1 MVVDGRVLRRI
12 GAMGAIALVATLLTG
27 STAYAAQPLGALTQP
42 SGTAG
47 CFTFNGTSED
57 GPNTCSQA
65 RGLAEG
71 ESATI
76 TPDGANVVVGSYP
89 DSDFSLGP
97 GYAVFSRNQT
107 TGALTQLAGKA
118 GCLTSDGA
126 STAGTGTCAVARGL
140 STESGD
146 GHDVVYTADGKM
158 AYIAADGD
166 PASIMIFQRNTS
178 TGALTQLTGTA
189 GCITTDGSSQA
200 GAGTC
205 LADSHLL
212 EASGLTLSP
221 DGKFMYVTGTGG
233 SVQIEVYSRNTT
245 TGALTDIQCISQ
257 APAPSGCSTG
267 RVVGD
272 TQFIALSPN
281 GLHAYAGQYG
291 NGISVFD
298 RNATTGMLT
307 QKSGT
312 AGCVT
317 NDGTDDTG
325 AGTCAVGRETEG
337 TFPLLIAPNGQTL
350 YDTGSEGVATF
361 HVNSDGTLV
370 QLSGKNGC
378 LTDDGKDNTGAST
391 CAVGRAVES
400 PYGGAISPDGKTLYI
415 SEYGQS
421 QIGGVAILSLNST
434 TGVATQL
441 AGLAGCITVDGSS
454 DYLGTP
460 GVCTNGRAQNY
471 GYGMAVSPDGSSV
484 YQATDSSINAGLAIY
499 RAETAP
505 VCPLSETV
513 QIRFRHPPVA
523 MNLDC
528 SDPDRDATT
537 TSIVTGPTHGKLTP
551 VDPSKGQFTYTPAKN
566 YSGKDGLTFRASD
579 GVNFSASTTPV
590 SITIGPRPKISG
602 LHVSSSKHKQ
612 KVGYKLNVVDR
623 VAFTIKR
630 NGHALHGK
638 LVETGKVGAN
648 HFAFTKFGGHALT
661 PGKYQLFA
669 TPAQG
674 GKRSKAARFTVKP

>member
-12 GAMGAIALVATLLTG
+12 GVMGAIALVATLLTG
-27 STAYAAQPLGALTQP
+27 STAYAAQPLGALTQL

-47 CFTFNGTSED
+47 CFTFDGSSED
-57 GPNTCSQA
+57 GANTCSKA
-65 RGLAEG
+65 RGMAEG
-71 ESATI
+71 ESAAV

-89 DSDFSLGP
+89 DSGFSLGP

-118 GCLTSDGA
+118 GCLTPDGS
-126 STAGTGTCAVARGL
+126 STAGAGTCTVARGL

-146 GHDVVYTADGKM
+146 GHDVVYTADGSM

-178 TGALTQLTGTA
+178 TGALTQLSGTA

-212 EASGLTLSP
+212 DASGLTLSA

-233 SVQIEVYSRNTT
+233 SEQIEVYSRNTT

-257 APAPSGCSTG
+257 APAPTGCSTG

-272 TQFIALSPN
+272 SQFIALSPN

-298 RNATTGMLT
+298 RNATTGKLT

-312 AGCVT
+312 AGCIT

-325 AGTCAVGRETEG
+325 AGTCATGRETEG

-350 YDTGSEGVATF
+350 YNTGSEGLATF
-361 HVNSDGTLV
+361 HVNGDGTLT
-370 QLSGKNGC
+370 QLAGANGC
-378 LTDDGKDNTGAST
+378 MTDDGKDNTGAST
-391 CAVGRAVES
+391 CAVGRAVEN
-400 PYGGAISPDGKTLYI
+400 PYGGAIAPDGKTLYI
-415 SEYGQS
+415 SEYGRS
-421 QIGGVAILSLNST
+421 QIGGVAILSLNPS

-441 AGLAGCITVDGSS
+441 PGLGGCITVDGTS
-454 DYLGTP
+454 DFGGTP
-460 GVCTNGRAQNY
+460 GACTNGRALGY

-484 YQATDSSINAGLAIY
+484 YQATDASTDAGLAIY
-499 RAETAP
+499 RGETAP
-505 VCPLSETV
+505 VCPLSESVTR
-513 QIRFRHPPVA
+513 RFGLAVPLQLV
-523 MNLDC
+523 C
-528 SDPDRDATT
+528 TDADGQTT
-537 TSIVTGPTHGKLTP
+537 TVSIVTGPSHGKLTA
-551 VDPSKGQFTYTPAKN
+551 VDATKGQFTYTPAKN
-566 YSGKDGLTFRASD
+566 FSGKDGFTYRASD
-579 GVNFSASTTPV
+579 GVNLSATSPV
-590 SITIGPRPKISG
+590 SITIGPRPTISG

-612 KVGYKLNVVDR
+612 KVSYKLNVVDR
-623 VAFTIKR
+623 VAFTLKR
-630 NGHALHGK
+630 SGHALHGK
-638 LVETGKVGAN
+638 LVKTGKVGAN
-648 HFAFTKFGGHALT
+648 HFAFTKFGGHT
-661 PGKYQLFA
+661 VGPGKYQLFA
-669 TPAQG
+669 KPAQG
-674 GKRSKAARFTVKP
+674 GRAKKAQFTVKP